1 MKMNEKLLQYLWQE
15 RCFDHNSLRTSDGQQ
30 LELISQGKLNT
41 HQGPDF
47 LEARIRLG
55 NTVWAGNI
63 ELHVKASDWDK
74 HQHSHDSHYN
84 NVILHVV
91 WEEDK
96 SLNLSFP
103 TLELNNRIP
112 KHQLK
117 RYQIISSASKFIPCE
132 NLWNENSPKVLKAWK
147 PQLILN
153 RLQRK
158 AGKVLEW
165 YEKSNHDWQ
174 ETFWWLMARQFGM
187 KQNADAFQA
196 VAFSV
201 PLKLLLRQQYAL
213 QQSKA
218 LLLGQAGLLKA
229 DDQDPETTFLYRNY
243 SYLSKIHR
251 LQVPL
256 MRMDLLRMRPAN
268 FPQRRLKQLAHLAGI
283 LPEILNLL
291 LDAKQPNQVFDFLM
305 ENFKEAAG
313 DPSEKEAL
321 QLGSQL
327 QDHLLINVFVPFLF
341 AYGGYKKLPHFQQK
355 ALLWLESTKPEI
367 NAITKKF
374 TELGFENLDASVSQS
389 LLELKSEFC
398 NKRLCLECKLFPLLW
413 NQPSQM

>member
-1 MKMNEKLLQYLWQE
+1 MKMNEKLLQYIWQE
-15 RCFDHNSLRTSDGQQ
+15 RCFDHNSLKTSDGQQ
-30 LELISQGKLNT
+30 LELISQGTLNT

-47 LEARIRLG
+47 LEARIRLD

-63 ELHVKASDWDK
+63 ELHVKSSDWDK
-74 HQHSHDSHYN
+74 HKHSHDPHYN

-96 SLNLSFP
+96 KLNLSFP
-103 TLELNNRIP
+103 SLELNNRVP
-112 KHQLK
+112 KHLLE

-132 NLWNENSPKVLKAWK
+132 NLWNEKLPEGLKVWK
-147 PQLILN
+147 PQLIQK

-158 AGKVLEW
+158 ATKVLEL
-165 YEKSNHDWQ
+165 YEKSNRDWQ
-174 ETFWWLMARQFGM
+174 ETFWWLMARNFGM

-196 VAFSV
+196 VACSV

-229 DDQDPETTFLYRNY
+229 DDQDPENTFLYRNY
-243 SYLSKIHR
+243 SYLIKIHR
-251 LQVPL
+251 LKVPL

-268 FPQRRLKQLAHLAGI
+268 FPHRRLKQLAHLAGI

-291 LDAKQPNQVFDFLM
+291 LDARQPDQVNDFLM
-305 ENFKEAAG
+305 ENFKEDTCAHL
-313 DPSEKEAL
+313 EKESL
-321 QLGSQL
+321 HLGRQL

-341 AYGGYKKLPHFQQK
+341 AYGGYKQQPHFQQK

-374 TELGFENLDASVSQS
+374 TELGYKNIDASVSQC
-389 LLELKSEFC
+389 LLELKTEYC
-398 NKRLCLECKLFPLLW
+398 IKRLCLECKLFPLLCA
-413 NQPSQM
+413 QPSQL